1 MFLREVF
8 SYFPPSPIRG
18 RGEAGRPMRPIAACA
33 MIVVVRTRVSQVT
46 PESPGTPRA
55 VVYGLYVLSPAIRPW
70 VVTVIGGVLTA
81 DLTPALR
88 RQDHTLSLV
97 RLSAVR
103 PTAPPRPPLPRP
115 ASVTLRDAP
124 LSGTGWQ
131 IIRLI
136 CTSEKQKYF
145 CWRGWTAHANH
156 GMGREL
162 ICPCRQSG
170 IRLSSFS
177 PCGRRWRG

>member
-1 MFLREVF
+1 
-8 SYFPPSPIRG
+8 
-18 RGEAGRPMRPIAACA
+18 

-70 VVTVIGGVLTA
+70 VVTVVDGVLTA

-103 PTAPPRPPLPRP
+103 LTAPPRPPLPRP

-124 LSGTGWQ
+124 LSGTGWRDLEVIWVSPQ
-131 IIRLI
+131 VLI
-136 CTSEKQKYF
+136 
-145 CWRGWTAHANH
+145 
-156 GMGREL
+156 
-162 ICPCRQSG
+162 
-170 IRLSSFS
+170 
-177 PCGRRWRG
+177 

>member
-8 SYFPPSPIRG
+8 IYFPPSPIRG
-18 RGEAGRPMRPIAACA
+18 RGEARRPMRPIAACA
-33 MIVVVRTRVSQVT
+33 MVVEERTRVSQVT

-97 RLSAVR
+97 RLGAVR
-103 PTAPPRPPLPRP
+103 PTAPPRPPHPRP
-115 ASVTLRDAP
+115 ASMTLRNAP

-131 IIRLI
+131 IICLI
-136 CTSEKQKYF
+136 CISEKQKYF
-145 CWRGWTAHANH
+145 CWRGWTVPANH
-156 GMGREL
+156 GMGRTDL
-162 ICPCRQSG
+162 PDRG
-170 IRLSSFS
+170 DKNSS
-177 PCGRRWRG
+177 